1 MTRRHAL
8 ICIPLLILTACGS
21 QTAGKTPSAAT
32 ATMTPRPT
40 FTATPPP
47 TATPTA
53 TMTPAPTSTPTA
65 TPEPTLTPTPEV
77 EVTPTL
83 YDVASGDTLG
93 GIADA
98 YGVTIEAL
106 MEANGISNASLIS
119 VGQELVIPVATPEG

>member
-1 MTRRHAL
+1 MNRRHAL
-8 ICIPLLILTACGS
+8 ICIPLLVLTACGS
-21 QTAGKTPSAAT
+21 QTVAPTT
-32 ATMTPRPT
+32 AEPTVTLTPRPT

-53 TMTPAPTSTPTA
+53 TATPKPTNTPTA
-65 TPEPTLTPTPEV
+65 TPEPTVTPAPQ
-77 EVTPTL
+77 VTPTI
-83 YDVASGDTLG
+83 YSVASGDTLG

-119 VGQELVIPVATPEG
+119 VGEELIIPLPTPES